1 MSNTLRLLAVLG
13 LGATLAA
20 CGETDIERTATGAAI
35 GAGLAT
41 VTGEDAVDGALIGAA
56 VGAVSCSVAPG
67 APNCY

>member
-1 MSNTLRLLAVLG
+1 MSTTLRLFAALG
-13 LGATLAA
+13 VAATLAA
-20 CGETDIERTATGAAI
+20 CGTTDLERTATGAAI
-35 GAGLAT
+35 GAGVAT